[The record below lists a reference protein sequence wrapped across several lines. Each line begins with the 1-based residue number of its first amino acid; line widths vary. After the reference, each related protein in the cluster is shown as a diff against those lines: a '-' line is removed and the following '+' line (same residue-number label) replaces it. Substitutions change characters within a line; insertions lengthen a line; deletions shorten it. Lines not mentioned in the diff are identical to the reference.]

1 MGLLDTS
8 NAALAAYGVGLI
20 LLYTAALAVY
30 RVTLHPLA
38 RFPGPKL
45 AATTEW
51 YEFYHDIVRQGQF
64 IWQIQKLHD
73 QYGPIVRIMPNELHI
88 RDPDYYDEIYAPSSK
103 KRDKSAAWVKLAG
116 NTTSGFATVDHHL
129 HRLRR
134 APLNPFFSKKS
145 ITDKE
150 PQIRDKVEHLCRR
163 FAAAAGTGEVVR
175 LDVAFTAL
183 TMDIITDFAFGA
195 RTRHLDEPDF
205 GLLWKEAI
213 VGQST
218 NGVYMRQFPWLWPVI
233 ERTPLWL
240 VQALGHPAA
249 GLLVWQGLTRER
261 INEIIARNNNNAGGL
276 SGSDGKEEMKK
287 AEGVSIFQ
295 SLLDS
300 DLPPEEKTANRLEA
314 EALIVLGAGTETT
327 AKSLAMISFYVNED
341 PAKRQRLRDEIATV
355 GTEPDGT
362 FSLAKLEKLPY
373 LTACITEGVRM
384 MSGVTGRLPRVAH
397 EPLQY
402 GDWTIPPGTPVSQLN
417 YVVNNDPD
425 LFPHSL
431 EFRPERWVDAP
442 PREDGRRLDRYMVS
456 FMRGSRSC
464 IGINLAWAEL
474 YLALAYVVARF
485 DLPPHDTTAERDL
498 RIDRDL
504 FVGAPKRE
512 SRGIRAKVVVCC

>member
-8 NAALAAYGVGLI
+8 NAALAAYGAGLI

-38 RFPGPKL
+38 GFPGPKL

-134 APLNPFFSKKS
+134 APLSPFFSKKS

-150 PQIRDKVEHLCRR
+150 PQIREKVEHLCRR
-163 FAAAAGTGEVVR
+163 FAAAAAAGDEVIR

-205 GLLWKEAI
+205 GLLWKDAI
-213 VGQST
+213 VSQSA
-218 NGVYMRQFPWLWPVI
+218 NGVFLRQFPWLWPVI

-240 VQALGHPAA
+240 LRALKHPAA
-249 GLLVWQGLTRER
+249 GLLVWQGLTRAR
-261 INEIIARNNNNAGGL
+261 IDEILARNANDS
-276 SGSDGKEEMKK
+276 SGDGKEKN
-287 AEGVSIFQ
+287 
-295 SLLDS
+295 
-300 DLPPEEKTANRLEA
+300 KTAERLEA
-314 EALIVLGAGTETT
+314 EAQIVIGAGTETT

-341 PAKRQRLRDEIATV
+341 PTKRQRLRDEIATG

-384 MSGVTGRLPRVAH
+384 MSGVTGRLPRVAR

-402 GDWTIPPGTPVSQLN
+402 SAWTIPPGTPVSQLN
-417 YVVNNDPD
+417 YVVNHDPD
-425 LFPHSL
+425 LFPRPL

-474 YLALAYVVARF
+474 YLALAYVVTRF
-485 DLPPHDTTAERDL
+485 DLPPFDTTAERDL
-498 RIDRDL
+498 VIDRDL
-504 FVGAPKRE
+504 FVGVPKRE
-512 SRGIRAKVVVCC
+512 SQGIRAKVVCC